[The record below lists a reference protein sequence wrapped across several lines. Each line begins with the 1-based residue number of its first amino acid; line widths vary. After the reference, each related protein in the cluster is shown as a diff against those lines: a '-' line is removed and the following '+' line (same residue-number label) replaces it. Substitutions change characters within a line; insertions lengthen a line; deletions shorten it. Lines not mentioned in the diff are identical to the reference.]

1 MTVGDQPRRALERSR
16 FELAFFRRP
25 EKTFVSAAEYLDL
38 YRQGEIDWVPNIES
52 TGLSLVVDGKE
63 WTLHR
68 RGMGRYPDLIPQ
80 LAGVR
85 DRLNHNLAAL
95 LRTAVDDVDIGS
107 YFLFEPHADRVLISL
122 FYISETDVFSL
133 YPIPDADPRS
143 GALYDYVRTRRRILL
158 SPEST
163 DAYRFTELPFPKP
176 QLIEALERE
185 VTVGD
190 SILRLPQFR

>member
-1 MTVGDQPRRALERSR
+1 MERNR

-25 EKTFVSAAEYLDL
+25 EKTFVSATEYLDL
-38 YRQGEIDWVPNIES
+38 YRHGDVDWVPDIES
-52 TGLSLVVDGKE
+52 TSLSLVVEGKE

-80 LAGVR
+80 LAAVR
-85 DRLNHNLAAL
+85 DRLNLGLAAL
-95 LRTAVDDVDIGS
+95 LRTAVDDVDIGT
-107 YFLFEPHADRVLISL
+107 YFLFEPHTDRIAISL
-122 FYISETDVFSL
+122 FYISETDAFSL
-133 YPIPDADPRS
+133 YPIPDGDPRS
-143 GALYDYVRTRRRILL
+143 GALYDYVRTHRRILL

-176 QLIEALERE
+176 QLLEALERE